1 MVWRIHFTPEDLQR
15 VQVSPTLGPL
25 AETVMAMCLLRCP
38 MQPSGLFSKW
48 RGQVKSK
55 VTPQMTALANLIPVG
70 SKGVDLCTLTGPEPT
85 IEQGL
90 KALMEMPRDHYL
102 VEIEYVAMSHKLPE
116 AAWAVAEADGRARYE
131 LTQAARAAHRVLV
144 APYWRRIEAC
154 LHAEQAARSRVLT
167 LGGPERLLASIQGEL
182 IRWRPPVLEVL
193 MCGDFDLHLEGRG
206 LTLVPSVFVGAVP
219 GLHQNPNDETAPPVL
234 VLPAGDERVRH
245 GHLWDSPKDR
255 TIALAALVGRNRAAV
270 LSAIAE
276 GGTTTEVA
284 SRVGISLAAASQ
296 HASVLRGAGLI
307 ITRRQGSSVL
317 HVLTPLGAD
326 LLQAG

>member
-38 MQPSGLFSKW
+38 MQPTGLYSKW
-48 RGQVKSK
+48 RGQVIRK

-90 KALMEMPRDHYL
+90 KALMQMPRDDYL
-102 VEIEYVAMSHKLPE
+102 VELEYVARHHKLP
-116 AAWAVAEADGRARYE
+116 AVAWAIAEEDGRARHE
-131 LTQAARAAHRVLV
+131 LAQAAQAAHRVLI

-154 LHAEQAARSRVLT
+154 LQAEQVARSRVLA

-182 IRWRPPVLEVL
+182 IRWRPPVLEVY
-193 MCGDFDLHLEGRG
+193 MCGDIDIDLEGRG
-206 LTLVPSVFVGAVP
+206 LTLASSVFVGAIP
-219 GLHQNPNDETAPPVL
+219 SLHQNPNDETAAPVL
-234 VLPAGDERVRH
+234 VLPAADERVRH
-245 GHLWDSPKDR
+245 GHLWDGPKDR
-255 TIALAALVGRNRAAV
+255 TMALAALVGRNRAAV

-296 HASVLRGAGLI
+296 HASVLRSAGLI

-317 HVLTPLGAD
+317 HVLTPLGAE